1 MKILR
6 TISEVKTYRRG
17 LSPQGGMV
25 GLVPTMGALHEG
37 HAKLMDTAG
46 KLSDKVVVSI
56 FVNPTQ
62 FGPTEDYSRYPRTE
76 EADLNIC
83 AKYGVDA
90 VFLPPVEEIYP
101 VGALPYSLTPPES
114 LEKKLCGLYRENHF
128 AGVCT
133 VVSKLFNIVEPDR
146 AFFGLKDYQQYCIIK
161 NMAEYMSYSI
171 DILGVETV
179 REDGGL
185 ALSSRNKYLSA
196 EEKAAAL
203 SIYKGFMNAQELY
216 KKGCTNKN
224 QLEEKVHNN
233 IALAGLKPQYVTL
246 LQAHTLSEEIDWA
259 KPVVIAVAA
268 YTPQSNT
275 RLIDNIILGV

>member
-6 TISEVKTYRRG
+6 TISEVKTYKRG
-17 LSPQGGMV
+17 LSPQGGMI
-25 GLVPTMGALHEG
+25 GFVPTMGALHEG
-37 HAKLMDTAG
+37 HAKLMETAG

-62 FGPTEDYSRYPRTE
+62 FGPREDYSKYPRTE
-76 EADLNIC
+76 EADIDIC

-90 VFLPPVEEIYP
+90 VFIPSVEEIYP
-101 VGALPYSLTPPES
+101 VGALPYSLTPPQS

-161 NMAEYMSYSI
+161 NMAEYMCYPI

-196 EEKAAAL
+196 EEKTAAL
-203 SIYKGFMNAQELY
+203 SIYNGFMNAQELY
-216 KKGCTNKN
+216 KKGGTNKK
-224 QLEEKVHNN
+224 QLEDKVHNS

-259 KPVVIAVAA
+259 LPIVIAVAA